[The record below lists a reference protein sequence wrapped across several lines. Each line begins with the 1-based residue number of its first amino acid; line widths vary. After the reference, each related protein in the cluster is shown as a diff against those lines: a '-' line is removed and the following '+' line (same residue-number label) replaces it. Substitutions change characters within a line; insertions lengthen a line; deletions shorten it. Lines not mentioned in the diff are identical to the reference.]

1 MSQPFTNQVKCFKP
15 ASSAS
20 LVLTHMFSSLMYKPF
35 PLSPLSL
42 LSLFF
47 PLHHSTSISCLFYL
61 STFIK
66 LGYGYDWVLSHCS
79 FFSFLFTIL
88 PFSPF
93 SPYLKSFFFIKKFG
107 FADCMQVV
115 VVIDL
120 FPIKPLQGSQLKTLW
135 RIKTTDEKKGGGGE
149 RTDHLP
155 ICDQTK
161 LYLKNGIQIYRPGI
175 SFVQ

>member
-1 MSQPFTNQVKCFKP
+1 MSRPFTNQVKCFKP
-15 ASSAS
+15 ASSAP

-93 SPYLKSFFFIKKFG
+93 SPYLKSFFFFFFFFFKFG

-115 VVIDL
+115 VVMVIDL

-135 RIKTTDEKKGGGGE
+135 RIKMTSEKKGGRGGGVG
-149 RTDHLP
+149 RKD
-155 ICDQTK
+155 
-161 LYLKNGIQIYRPGI
+161 G
-175 SFVQ
+175 SFVDL